1 MITRH
6 YDVAKQQVKDTL
18 AIAVS
23 KIHLAID
30 AWTSDSK
37 LPLLGI
43 CAHFVN
49 ADYELKAALIA
60 LPFIHGRY
68 TGVTLSNIVLQAIQ
82 EYGIEEKVGYFMM
95 DNASNNDT
103 MIEELQKSLL
113 GFNVRQRRLRCL
125 GYVVNLVCKAMLYG
139 TDAESFEKDFSRP
152 DSDRRVEVFERKV
165 TLANEEQRLDAWRK
179 KGAIGKGH
187 NFVIHVN
194 YSEARRQAFKAKQ
207 KEADESA
214 T

>member
-6 YDVAKQQVKDTL
+6 YDVAKQQVKGTL

-23 KIHLAID
+23 KIHLSID
-30 AWTSDSK
+30 TWTSDSK

-49 ADYELKAALIA
+49 ADYELKAALIT

-68 TGVTLSNIVLQAIQ
+68 TGVTLSNIVLQVIQ

-103 MIEELQKSLL
+103 MMEELQKSLP
-113 GFNVRQRRLRCL
+113 GFNVRQRRLRYL
-125 GYVVNLVCKAMLYG
+125 GHVVNLVYKAMLHS

-165 TLANEEQRLDAWRK
+165 TLANEEQRLDA
-179 KGAIGKGH
+179 
-187 NFVIHVN
+187 
-194 YSEARRQAFKAKQ
+194 
-207 KEADESA
+207 
-214 T
+214 